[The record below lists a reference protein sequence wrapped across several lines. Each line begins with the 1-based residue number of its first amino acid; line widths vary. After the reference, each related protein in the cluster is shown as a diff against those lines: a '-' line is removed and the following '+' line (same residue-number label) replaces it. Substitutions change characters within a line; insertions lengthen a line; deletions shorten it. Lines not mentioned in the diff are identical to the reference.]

1 MVELA
6 DALDSKSSEPQARE
20 GSNPSSGMSLK
31 IKGFELERR
40 RLSPSKRG
48 LVRMADPSRSGRRGR
63 SNPSSG
69 MSLKIKGF
77 ELFSSPFIKGG
88 QRGISE
94 IHPSLPFVK
103 EGDLKLQG
111 NFKKSPPTPL
121 FPPTI
126 LPLYKRG
133 IKGDFTKE
141 GDLKLEGNFVKRG
154 E

>member
-1 MVELA
+1 LF
-6 DALDSKSSEPQARE
+6 LLCIPLYKRGIE
-20 GSNPSSGMSLK
+20 GD
-31 IKGFELERR
+31 FEI
-40 RLSPSKRG
+40 SPSPSFIKRG
-48 LVRMADPSRSGRRGR
+48 ST
-63 SNPSSG
+63 
-69 MSLKIKGF
+69 F
-77 ELFSSPFIKGG
+77 SPFVKGG